1 MGLCRVGNR
10 VIPINWF
17 KLRSLRY
24 QELKEGIVVANVPD
38 QLKYTKEHEWVSEI
52 STNHYRVGITDYAQV
67 ALGDIV
73 YIQLP
78 KLGDEIGAGKVCG
91 EVESTK
97 SVSEIYAPLSG
108 KVVSINDSLDSAP
121 ETLNKEP
128 YGAGWIFEVEISTPS
143 ELESLLSAGDYA
155 SLTA

>member
-1 MGLCRVGNR
+1 M
-10 VIPINWF
+10 
-17 KLRSLRY
+17 
-24 QELKEGIVVANVPD
+24 ANVPE
-38 QLKYTKEHEWVSEI
+38 QLKYTKEHEWVSEV
-52 STNHYRVGITDYAQV
+52 SSNRYRVGITDYAQV

-78 KLGDEIGAGKVCG
+78 KLGDQIGAGKVCG

-108 KVVSINDSLDSAP
+108 KVVLVNDSLDSAP

-128 YGAGWIFEVEISTPS
+128 YGAGWIFEVEISSPS
-143 ELESLLSAGDYA
+143 ELESLLLGGDYA

>member
-1 MGLCRVGNR
+1 
-10 VIPINWF
+10 
-17 KLRSLRY
+17 
-24 QELKEGIVVANVPD
+24 VASVPE
-38 QLKYTKEHEWVSEI
+38 QLKYTKEHEWVSEV
-52 STNHYRVGITDYAQV
+52 STNRYRVGITDYAQV

-78 KLGDEIGAGKVCG
+78 KIGEQISAGKVCG

-108 KVVSINDSLDSAP
+108 EIVLVNDSLDSAP
-121 ETLNKEP
+121 ETLNRAP
-128 YGAGWIFEVEISTPS
+128 YDQGWIFEVEISSPS
-143 ELESLLSAGDYA
+143 EIEGLLSAGQYA

>member
-1 MGLCRVGNR
+1 M
-10 VIPINWF
+10 
-17 KLRSLRY
+17 
-24 QELKEGIVVANVPD
+24 ANVPE
-38 QLKYTKEHEWVSEI
+38 QLKYTKEHEWVSEV
-52 STNHYRVGITDYAQV
+52 STKRYRVGITDYAQV

-78 KLGDEIGAGKVCG
+78 KLGDQISAGKVCG

-108 KVVSINDSLDSAP
+108 KVVSVNDALDSAP

-128 YGAGWIFEVEISTPS
+128 YGAGWIFEVEISAPS

>member
-1 MGLCRVGNR
+1 MA
-10 VIPINWF
+10 
-17 KLRSLRY
+17 S
-24 QELKEGIVVANVPD
+24 VPE
-38 QLKYTKEHEWVSEI
+38 QLKYTKEHEWVREV
-52 STNHYRVGITDYAQV
+52 STNRYRVGITDYAQV

-78 KLGDEIGAGKVCG
+78 KIGEQISAGKVCG

-108 KVVSINDSLDSAP
+108 EIVLVNDSLDSAP
-121 ETLNKEP
+121 ETLNRAP
-128 YGAGWIFEVEISTPS
+128 YDQGWIFEVEISSPS
-143 ELESLLSAGDYA
+143 EIEGLLSAGQYA

>member
-1 MGLCRVGNR
+1 M
-10 VIPINWF
+10 
-17 KLRSLRY
+17 
-24 QELKEGIVVANVPD
+24 ANVPE
-38 QLKYTKEHEWVSEI
+38 QLKYTKEHEWVSEV
-52 STNHYRVGITDYAQV
+52 SANRYRVGITDYAQV

-78 KLGDEIGAGKVCG
+78 KISDQIGAGKVCG

-108 KVVSINDSLDSAP
+108 KVVLVNDSLDSAP

-128 YGAGWIFEVEISTPS
+128 YGAGWIFEVEISSPS

>member
-1 MGLCRVGNR
+1 
-10 VIPINWF
+10 
-17 KLRSLRY
+17 
-24 QELKEGIVVANVPD
+24 VANVPD
-38 QLKYTKEHEWVSEI
+38 QMKYTKEHEWVSEV
-52 STNHYRVGITDYAQV
+52 STNRYRIGITDYAQV

-108 KVVSINDSLDSAP
+108 KVVLVNDSLDSAP

-128 YGAGWIFEVEISTPS
+128 YGQGWIFEVEISTPS